1 MLPDSTPKMNN
12 MKEKYR
18 AQLTLKRKSIGP
30 VVIPLKEDKITWFM
44 KGKLA
49 WFKLV
54 SILLLQYMLA
64 CLRSRKPK
72 FTHFTQ
78 IHCNVL
84 FSDYVLFQ

>member
-1 MLPDSTPKMNN
+1 MPDPTPKMNS

-30 VVIPLKEDKITWFM
+30 TVIPQKEEKITWFM

-49 WFKLV
+49 WLKLV

-64 CLRSRKPK
+64 
-72 FTHFTQ
+72 
-78 IHCNVL
+78 
-84 FSDYVLFQ
+84 Y